1 MDFLSEIDNT
11 TKKIS
16 ELSGYSQSTVQRALS
31 NVGRVAPVTRQ
42 RIMDIAEELGYRPNK
57 AARLLVLKKQKI
69 QYGVIFNNSDNV
81 FYGELLKGIK
91 KAQEEVN
98 DYGIG
103 IDVHFTDPTTGK
115 AQAELI
121 DQMVK
126 EKKRGIVLLPI
137 DCDEVR
143 AAVNRGVKQNV
154 EFVSMASDI
163 TRSRRLCFV
172 GPDQE
177 KCGEVAAGLLNLFL
191 GKEEKVVCFVG
202 FLSLSAIKKR
212 VNGFRRKFEEIH
224 PVEKWIGVF
233 ENSDSNTIAE
243 EQTTQVLSDNPDVKA
258 IFIGGGGVNGVCR
271 AIEKKGLVGKI
282 RIVAVDKIQ
291 SQEYCE
297 KGVIDFVL
305 DQDPVS
311 EGYQAIDVL
320 NKYILFDEL
329 PDDKHVTKIHI
340 LTKENINL

>member
-1 MDFLSEIDNT
+1 LSKSDSN
-11 TKKIS
+11 TKKIA

-31 NVGRVAPVTRQ
+31 NVGRIAPATRK
-42 RIMDIAEELGYRPNK
+42 RIMDIADELGYRPNK
-57 AARLLVLKKQKI
+57 AARMLVLKKQKI
-69 QYGVIFNNSDNV
+69 EYGVIFNNPDNV

-91 KAQEEVN
+91 QAQAEIN
-98 DYGIG
+98 DYGIN

-121 DQMVK
+121 DQMVN

-143 AAVNRGVKQNV
+143 AAVNRGVRQNV
-154 EFVSMASDI
+154 EFVTMASDL

-172 GPDQE
+172 GPDQV
-177 KCGEVAAGLLNLFL
+177 KCGEVAAGLLNMFL
-191 GKEEKVVCFVG
+191 GKEDKVVCFVG
-202 FLSLSAIKKR
+202 FLSLLAIKKR
-212 VNGFRRKFEEIH
+212 VDGFKQKFGELH
-224 PVEKWIGVF
+224 PPEKLIGIF
-233 ENSDSNTIAE
+233 ENSDSNTVAE
-243 EQTTQVLSDNPDVKA
+243 EQTARILLENPDLKA

-271 AIEKKGLVGKI
+271 AIEKKGLAGKI

-305 DQDPVS
+305 DQNPVS
-311 EGYQAIDVL
+311 EGYQAIDII
-320 NKYILFDEL
+320 NKYIVFDEL
-329 PDDKHVTKIHI
+329 PEDRHITKIDI
-340 LTKENINL
+340 LTRENISI